1 MTAADLLAHCK
12 TFQDEHGMLVLCDV
26 LDTIFETHEQSACVA
41 ILDDDE
47 IEDYDAASITYVTVQ

>member
-26 LDTIFETHEQSACVA
+26 LETIFESHEQSACVE
-41 ILDDDE
+41 ILDEDDL
-47 IEDYDAASITYVTVQ
+47 DDFDAASITYVTVQ